1 MTIKLDTSSTG
12 TVVVCDEC
20 TWWSAYRALK
30 EEARDVACR
39 HEEDKHPNDRHQR
52 NAREQR
58 RYAAKRAA
66 EKAAAEARVS
76 GTSAT
81 VRMV

>member
-1 MTIKLDTSSTG
+1 MIKLDTSSTG
-12 TVVVCDEC
+12 IVIACEEC
-20 TWWSAYRALK
+20 TWWSAFRFFK
-30 EEARDVACR
+30 EDAWDVACR
-39 HEEDKHPNDRHQR
+39 HEEDSHPADRHQR

-66 EKAAAEARVS
+66 AKARVS
-76 GTSAT
+76 GISAT